1 MPADEVPMLAPTAQA
16 IIEAAPDAMV
26 ITDRAGRI
34 VLVNAQAERLFGH
47 TREALVGREVEVLV
61 PERFRRVHPE
71 HRGRYFDAPRTR
83 AMGEG
88 RLELFGLR
96 ADGTEFPAD
105 ISLSPLLTERG
116 PMAIT
121 AVRDASFRKDAE
133 AERIRLAQA
142 QEAVRVRDEF
152 LSIAAHELR
161 TPLTAL
167 TLRLRNLEQWL
178 GRAPNVGL
186 DGNVLPQ
193 VDRAIRQAGRLADLV
208 DTLLDVSRIIGG
220 RLAIQPESTDLA
232 ELVHEVAETFVE
244 QARTVGCT
252 LFVEAPE
259 QLVAD
264 VDRFRVE
271 QVITNLLTN
280 AIKYGSGAPIEVR
293 LALHDGFAELSVRDH
308 GIGIKATDTAR
319 IFEKFERAVPTRN
332 YGGFGLGLYI
342 TRHLV
347 EAHGGTIRVQ
357 SEPGRGSLFTVCL
370 PRERPS
376 SESRRAPSSP

>member
-1 MPADEVPMLAPTAQA
+1 MLAPAAQA

-26 ITDRAGRI
+26 ITDRFGRI
-34 VLVNAQAERLFGH
+34 VLVNAQVERLFGH
-47 TREALVGREVEVLV
+47 TRAALIGREVEVLV

-71 HRGRYFDAPRTR
+71 HRRRYFDAPRTR

-88 RLELFGLR
+88 RLELYGLR
-96 ADGTEFPAD
+96 SDGTEFPAD
-105 ISLSPLLTERG
+105 ISLSPLSTDRG
-116 PMAIT
+116 LMAIT
-121 AVRDASFRKDAE
+121 TIRDATARKDAE

-178 GRAPNVGL
+178 GRAPNGGL

-220 RLAIQPESTDLA
+220 RLAIQPEPTDLS
-232 ELVHEVAETFVE
+232 EIVKEVVESFVD
-244 QARTVGCT
+244 QARTVGSS
-252 LFVEAPE
+252 LAVEVPE
-259 QLVAD
+259 RLVAD

-271 QVITNLLTN
+271 QVLTNLLTN
-280 AIKYGSGAPIEVR
+280 ATKYGGSKPIEVR
-293 LALHDGFAELSVRDH
+293 LAQRDGFAEIAVRDH
-308 GIGIKATDTAR
+308 GIGIKPADTAR
-319 IFEKFERAVPTRN
+319 IFEKFERAVPSRG

-357 SEPGRGSLFTVCL
+357 SEPDSGSVFTVCL
-370 PRERPS
+370 PLH
-376 SESRRAPSSP
+376 RAKPLEDQ